1 VVPGVALVPS
11 GGGGLERPDTT
22 RALLERLLCDDHD
35 AWRELVRFHSGL
47 LLEAARR
54 HFAAYGFAAS
64 HHDIEDVVAL
74 VWQNLLANDRA
85 LVRTCRDRG
94 SLLPTL
100 HVLVRNRCVD
110 LMRRSRTCAVALPDP
125 DAVPAAESAEPS
137 IAGVHPEH
145 AVAALDKLPSRDGNL
160 LRLFYLQDLKYR
172 QISEITGI
180 PMNSIGPLLGR
191 ALERLKQIL
200 RQDGPA

>member
-1 VVPGVALVPS
+1 MLI
-11 GGGGLERPDTT
+11 
-22 RALLERLLCDDHD
+22 
-35 AWRELVRFHSGL
+35 
-47 LLEAARR
+47 EAARR
-54 HFAAYGFAAS
+54 HFAAHGFAAS
-64 HHDIEDVVAL
+64 HHDREDVVAA

-110 LMRRSRTCAVALPDP
+110 MMRRTRTCAVALPESGADP
-125 DAVPAAESAEPS
+125 VAESAEPGGD
-137 IAGVHPEH
+137 GVKPEH
-145 AVAALDKLPSRDGNL
+145 AVAALDKLPLRDRNL

-191 ALERLKQIL
+191 ALERLKQVM
-200 RQDGPA
+200 REDGAA